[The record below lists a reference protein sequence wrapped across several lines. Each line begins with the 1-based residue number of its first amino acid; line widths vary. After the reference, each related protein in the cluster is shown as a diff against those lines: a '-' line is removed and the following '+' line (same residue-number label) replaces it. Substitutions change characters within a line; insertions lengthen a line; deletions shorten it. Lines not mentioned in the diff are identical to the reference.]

1 MWITSRP
8 WPVAVCAV
16 ISTARPTTWVTTA
29 WWKTS
34 ACARRGLEEKL
45 FALEKQGKSVVL
57 LLDKSG
63 PLALFAV
70 ADTVKDSSREA
81 IQQLHDLG
89 IKTLMLTGD
98 NTHTAQ
104 AIAAQVGID
113 QAQGDLLPTDKLQA
127 IETLYGQGHRVGM
140 VGDGIERRPGP
151 GPCRDR
157 FCNGRRGYRHR
168 HRDRRRGADGR

>member
-1 MWITSRP
+1 M
-8 WPVAVCAV
+8 
-16 ISTARPTTWVTTA
+16 
-29 WWKTS
+29 
-34 ACARRGLEEKL
+34 
-45 FALEKQGKSVVL
+45 
-57 LLDKSG
+57 
-63 PLALFAV
+63 
-70 ADTVKDSSREA
+70 
-81 IQQLHDLG
+81 HDLG

-98 NTHTAQ
+98 NTHTAK

-140 VGDGIERRPGP
+140 VGDGINDAPP

-157 FCNGRRGYRHR
+157 LCHGRSGHRHR